1 MMSMPGDRLAKGLRG
16 AGVAVGLGLMSTTVA
31 MGQVSLGTAVELA
44 LSHSPKVRIAQAD
57 VVKAHASMDE
67 AHDVFVPSVTAGAGL
82 GNSYGYSPNPP
93 TLFTFNAQSLVY
105 NFSQQSYIRAAR
117 FGMSA
122 ADFSLQDARQGV
134 MEDTALTFLAVQ
146 HDQEREAVLAAQSGL
161 TAKLVEIVEDRLEA
175 GRDTSIDLTT
185 AKLSAAQVKL
195 AKLRAE
201 DDTARDRTHL
211 ALVMGL
217 PPDSVVQV
225 DAEFPATPVELPA
238 PTLVGVPATPA
249 VAAAFETADAKWHT
263 AIGDKKYLYRPQLS
277 LLVQYNRYATFTNSF
292 AQLQSINTGIKIGAN
307 EGVFAI
313 QIQMPLFDKEH
324 GAKARESAA
333 EAMRAKAVAEDAQIT
348 AIDGQAK
355 LRHSIAVLQA
365 NYEVAGL
372 QQELAKAQL
381 EAVDAQLSASAG
393 GNAPLMT
400 PKDEQNSKISE
411 REKYL
416 AVLDANYQLK
426 QAQVNLL
433 RASDRL
439 EGWIRAASRGTATV
453 IPR

>member
-1 MMSMPGDRLAKGLRG
+1 MTLA
-16 AGVAVGLGLMSTTVA
+16 LGLLATTAAV
-31 MGQVSLGTAVELA
+31 GQVSLGTAVDLA

-57 VVKAHASMDE
+57 VAKAHASLDE

-117 FGMSA
+117 FGISA
-122 ADFSLQDARQGV
+122 TDLSLQDARQGV

-146 HDQEREAVLAAQSGL
+146 HDQERETVLATQSDL
-161 TAKLVEIVEDRLEA
+161 AAKLVQIVEDRLDA

-211 ALVMGL
+211 ALAMGL
-217 PPDSVVQV
+217 PADSVVQV
-225 DAEFPATPVELPA
+225 DAEFPATPIEQAA
-238 PTLVGVPATPA
+238 PPLVGVPATPA
-249 VAAAFETADAKWHT
+249 VAAAFETAEAKWHT
-263 AIGDKKYLYRPQLS
+263 AVGDKKYLYRPQLS

-324 GAKARESAA
+324 GAKAQESAA
-333 EAMRAKAVAEDAQIT
+333 EAVRARAVAEDAQVT

-355 LRHSIAVLQA
+355 LRHSIAVLRA

-416 AVLDANYQLK
+416 GVLDANYQLR

-433 RASDRL
+433 RASGRL
-439 EGWIRAASRGTATV
+439 EGWILAASRGTATV
-453 IPR
+453 IPH